1 MKIFDHTN
9 PRHIQILKEELNRVK
24 LLMEYNEAE
33 EWKRLTPMMRKVAL
47 MSADKEM
54 GEDFAYEY
62 KDEEWLNIPDTI
74 TNRIDLSKF
83 ILPKQVDPY
92 ALAQWIETNESKL
105 GTGVLYRGTATHNVD
120 RVIEFL
126 RRGNPSQYYCAE
138 VIANIL
144 KRGIV
149 IDFKEL
155 EKNTTPA
162 PSTPTNYKSNI
173 NPYEGPGNEPG
184 IGSFGSRNWR
194 GD

>member
-1 MKIFDHTN
+1 MNIFDFKN
-9 PRHIQILKEELNRVK
+9 PRHIRILKEELHRVQR
-24 LLMEYNEAE
+24 LLEYNESE

-47 MSADKEM
+47 MSADEEM

-62 KDEEWLNIPDTI
+62 KDEDWLNIPDTI

-92 ALAQWIETNESKL
+92 ALAQWIEANKSKL

-120 RVIEFL
+120 KVIEFL
-126 RRGNPSQYYCAE
+126 QRGNPSQYYCAE

-155 EKNTTPA
+155 EKNTA
-162 PSTPTNYKSNI
+162 SSNSTTSDYKSNI
-173 NPYEGPGNEPG
+173 NPYDTPAGRPG
-184 IGSFGSRNWR
+184 IGSYGNRNWT